1 MTEAAGRSAD
11 GMLVHPLTSPAYL
24 RERTL
29 PILREARGGSLDG
42 FTLGLSAF
50 AVLGADE
57 PARARAEQAV
67 RAQIAFYGST
77 PAYRGVLDLHGWGEL
92 ADQLNTL
99 SRRQAWAEMA
109 TLITDDVL
117 DTFAVSGDVAKGLRD
132 RFGGTIDRISLYTPY
147 EVDPALTAEV
157 REALRA

>member
-1 MTEAAGRSAD
+1 
-11 GMLVHPLTSPAYL
+11 VHPLTSTAYL
-24 RERTL
+24 SERTL
-29 PILREARGGSLDG
+29 PIVREARGGSLDG

-57 PARARAEQAV
+57 KARAEAERAV

-77 PAYRGVLDLHGWGEL
+77 PAYRPVLDLHGWSDL
-92 ADQLNTL
+92 ADRLNAL

-117 DTFAVSGDVAKGLRD
+117 DTFAVSGDVAGGLRD
-132 RFGGTIDRISLYTPY
+132 RFAGTIDRISLYTPY
-147 EVDPALTAEV
+147 PVDPELTAEV
-157 REALRA
+157 REALRAADPS